1 MTVDEIKAQ
10 YSMRDILS
18 MYGITPNRAG
28 FIHCPFHQGDRTA
41 SCKIYPKDFHC
52 HACGANGDIF
62 TFVQKMENCSF
73 KDAFKRLG
81 GSYSHKS
88 DHERELFRYRLEK
101 AKETRLRRLCR
112 LKREKRKLLKE
123 IEFEFYMKNTMEVF
137 SDLWCKAV
145 NDFERDMYRLEE
157 INEELKGLKNDGC

>member
-10 YSMRDILS
+10 YDMRAILD
-18 MYGITPNRAG
+18 MYSIKVNRNG
-28 FIHCPFHQGDRTA
+28 FISCPFHREKTA
-41 SCKIYPKDFHC
+41 SMKVYKDSVYC
-52 HACGANGDIF
+52 YGCGLSADIF

-112 LKREKRKLLKE
+112 LNRYKRKLLKE

>member
-1 MTVDEIKAQ
+1 MTVNEIKTQ

-41 SCKIYPKDFHC
+41 SCKIYQKDFHC

-62 TFVQKMENCSF
+62 SFVQQMEHCDF

-81 GSYSHKS
+81 GSYEAKT
-88 DHERELFRYRLEK
+88 DRERDLYHYKLKK
-101 AKETRLRRLCR
+101 AKESRLRREAR
-112 LKREKRKLLKE
+112 LLERKKYLLTSLHRNRLLKDH
-123 IEFEFYMKNTMEVF
+123 MEVF
-137 SDLWCKAV
+137 SDAWCRAV
-145 NDFERDMYRLEE
+145 NGFENDYDELEQ
-157 INEELKGLKNDGC
+157 INTELRKNHDG